1 MVVANPFH
9 TSQLLKSLSNYPV
22 TKGGE
27 GSGRYPKGSG
37 GNHKVT
43 ERAEMVRIDT
53 DIAEKYYE
61 FREAENISDSKAD
74 SFISYF
80 LPRANY
86 VESKFG
92 GYRYKGIP
100 ELDGKKITVES
111 AKQLIDSGQV
121 EIDAYKKGSLEST
134 YEKCLTAQK
143 ETDEKEAAYEEANSR
158 YEGWNRFYGVVGGH
172 IHSSM
177 TCHSCNKG
185 ERPTEFVWLPQLSG
199 SSSDEAVAEQGATL
213 CTHCFPDAPVEQ
225 TTGTWTPR
233 APRVE
238 GEIRSRDELIGAD
251 LRNADLS
258 GQRAQKV
265 NFSEADFSGANMKG
279 ASFTQALMENAK
291 FDNADLT
298 KANLSKS
305 DLTEA
310 SLVNANLGGA
320 KLEGSNLLGA
330 DLSGANIS
338 RFKVDSETIF
348 DQTYFSGATTKVG
361 KSNPET
367 NVGYS
372 TFTNCDFTGADL
384 GGFTS
389 SGVTRF
395 SNCDFTDTNLAAQM
409 EKDYDGNLTPK
420 SSWSNFEIMANN
432 CNFTNAVLTNRIFEG
447 SMVDCD
453 FTNADLSGLQGHI
466 QVFYTGRGQDRVRTE
481 LPLDFSGS
489 DFTGAK
495 IDGADLRLADLSGA
509 KNLDKVVGEPAKWEA
524 SIFVRTDDPRIGQ
537 YKLPDGYDWSPTK
550 GIFQK

>member
-1 MVVANPFH
+1 MANPFQ
-9 TSQLLKSLSNYPV
+9 TSQLLRSISNYPL
-22 TKGGE
+22 TKGGA

-37 GNHKVT
+37 GDHKVVDR
-43 ERAEMVRIDT
+43 EEMVRIDT
-53 DIAEKYYE
+53 DIAQKYYDWLSAQANAVA
-61 FREAENISDSKAD
+61 REN
-74 SFISYF
+74 SFIYSF
-80 LPRANY
+80 VPRGNRSQGKY
-86 VESKFG
+86 G
-92 GYRYKGIP
+92 GYTYRGIP
-100 ELDGKKITVES
+100 ELDGKRITVES
-111 AKQLIDSGQV
+111 VKQLIDSGQ
-121 EIDAYKKGSLEST
+121 INLDAYQQASLGGD
-134 YEKCLTAQK
+134 YKKCLDASQEADAK
-143 ETDEKEAAYEEANSR
+143 DEVYEEANSH
-158 YEGWNRFYGVVGGH
+158 YEGWNRFYAVQGGH

-177 TCHSCNKG
+177 DCHSCNKVG
-185 ERPTEFVWLPQLSG
+185 NRTSFVWLPELSG

-225 TTGTWTPR
+225 TTGTWNPR
-233 APRVE
+233 VPRVE
-238 GEIRSRDELIGAD
+238 GEIRSKDELAGAD

-330 DLSGANIS
+330 DLSGANIA
-338 RFKVDSETIF
+338 RFKVDSETVF
-348 DQTYFSGATTKVG
+348 DQTNFSGATTKVG

-367 NVGYS
+367 SLRYAQ
-372 TFTNCDFTGADL
+372 FTNCDFTGADL

-389 SGVTRF
+389 SGVSRF

-409 EKDYDGNLTPK
+409 EKDYNGNLEPK
-420 SSWSNFEIMANN
+420 LNWYRFEIMANN
-432 CNFTNAVLTNRIFEG
+432 CNFTNAVLTNRTFEG

-453 FTNADLSGLQGHI
+453 FTNADLSGLKATI
-466 QVFYTGRGQDRVRTE
+466 QIGYTGRGQDRVRTE
-481 LPLDFSGS
+481 SPLDFSGS

-495 IDGADLRLADLSGA
+495 IDGANLTHADLSGA
-509 KNLDKVVGEPAKWEA
+509 KNLDKVVGEPAKYVA
-524 SIFVRTDDPRIGQ
+524 DRFTSPDNPQIGQ
-537 YKLPDGYDWSPTK
+537 YKLPEGYDWSPTK
-550 GIFQK
+550 GISQK